1 MIPVTMRVV
10 CASTQ
15 DARPAAGLQR
25 NYFALATTM
34 AEHLTVV
41 TETLTGCRILRDLR
55 GSYVVNHRDHHDER
69 RNIATLAGAYA
80 TCRQLEPALS
90 PAGGD
95 AGRANPPADCAP
107 T

>member
-1 MIPVTMRVV
+1 
-10 CASTQ
+10 
-15 DARPAAGLQR
+15 
-25 NYFALATTM
+25 M

-41 TETLTGCRILRDLR
+41 TETLTGCRILRDTR
-55 GSYVVNHRDHHDER
+55 GIYVVSHRDHNNER

-80 TCRQLEPALS
+80 TCQRLDPSVSPA

-95 AGRANPPADCAP
+95 AGRAAPPAGCAP